1 MRDERTD
8 RRPRVLDFSTWIDD
22 VRLTRDLG
30 WPCHAY
36 RVTIPIRP
44 SGRLNIFEETI
55 LRLLD
60 NARLDE
66 DALANTTCLD
76 VSLVKLVCCR
86 LRDLGMITDHNEVDA
101 LGRTHLSRS
110 EEEPVEYEVRIVFRD
125 RISGTLLPVVYDGG
139 LRYEELAKWS
149 PQRAEIRKATKKGTR
164 SVYLRLLPGRG
175 SSDAPRPPTTSD
187 VLWATNRHKELSR
200 QFSVLRRG
208 VVPCP
213 HIVHAHQM
221 NVDPNPESVFLRCRV
236 VVPAAGDDYR
246 IGDPFGYGYSESL
259 RRAYEGVRAVDPD
272 EQEFIRR
279 MREDSLTVRPRS
291 PNKQSDLRDAEMAVL
306 SRLADGVVGYDELF
320 RKLRQAERE
329 LRRSSQPP
337 RNTDE
342 EAHFAYHGQQ
352 AAQSL
357 AEALEA
363 ALGQVAAKSR
373 PAACEVIL
381 CSRGQTH
388 QDNRELL
395 QKLAGHLGLR
405 TAGIGGL
412 LRVPPGRVRSLRAGG
427 VDMQALLAVTI
438 AAAAE
443 DQEHPLRRLVASFGD
458 WLLFLRDLKTMRDAG
473 AHGESRAAGSKRL
486 EGLREGT
493 YRSIELLLPSLRRDV
508 AEMRPEGSR
517 PDRERAHDAR
527 RQAIT
532 RLEDRFGVQ
541 WYAGIGTLGAEL
553 LIQVELATASLPLS
567 AAEPVNVVR
576 TINDL
581 ASLVQSLVHARQ
593 PTTDEE
599 LGHSESP
606 RDVAR
611 RRAVEAG
618 LLADDAELPAAL
630 ATVNPRRLNEA
641 LQGRSPT
648 LGTSVMALLI
658 LSPVEWLRGLALAS
672 GGFLDLVGRML
683 DLRGHGN
690 RPVFMPAEAL
700 LELKDEIYTACIALM
715 EA

>member
-86 LRDLGMITDHNEVDA
+86 LRDMGMTTDHNEIEA

-110 EEEPVEYEVRIVFRD
+110 EEEPLEYEVRIVFRD
-125 RISGTLLPVVYDGG
+125 RILGTLLPIVYDGG
-139 LRYEELAKWS
+139 LRSEELAKWS
-149 PQRAEIRKATKKGTR
+149 AQRAEIRKATKKGTR
-164 SVYLRLLPGRG
+164 SVHLRLLHGRG
-175 SSDAPRPPTTSD
+175 SSDSPRPPTPTD
-187 VLWATNRHKELSR
+187 VMWATNRHKELSR

-213 HIVHAHQM
+213 HIVHAYQM

-246 IGDPFGYGYSESL
+246 IGDPFGYGYSETL
-259 RRAYEGVRAVDPD
+259 RSAYEGVRAVDPD

-279 MREDSLTVRPRS
+279 IREDSLTVRPRS
-291 PNKQSDLRDAEMAVL
+291 PNARSDIRDAERAVL
-306 SRLADGVVGYDELF
+306 SRLADGVSGYNDLF
-320 RKLRQAERE
+320 WKLRQAEME

-337 RNTDE
+337 RNADE
-342 EAHFAYHGQQ
+342 EAHFGYHGQQ

-373 PAACEVIL
+373 PAACEATL
-381 CSRGQTH
+381 CSRSRTH
-388 QDNRELL
+388 QDNCELL
-395 QKLAGHLGLR
+395 EKQAVRLGLQ
-405 TAGIGGL
+405 TSGVGGL
-412 LRVPPGRVRSLRAGG
+412 LRVPPGRVRDLRDG
-427 VDMQALLAVTI
+427 VVDLQALLAVTI
-438 AAAAE
+438 AAGAA
-443 DQEHPLRRLVASFGD
+443 DQEHPLHRLAASFGD
-458 WLLFLRDLKTMRDAG
+458 WLLFLRELKTIRDAG
-473 AHGESRAAGSKRL
+473 AHGQSRAAGSKRL
-486 EGLREGT
+486 EDLREGT
-493 YRSIELLLPSLRRDV
+493 YRSIELLLPGLKRDV
-508 AEMRPEGSR
+508 AQKRPEGTG
-517 PDRERAHDAR
+517 PVKVGAHDAR

-541 WYAGIGTLGAEL
+541 WYAAIDTRGAEL
-553 LIQVELATASLPLS
+553 LIQVELATAPLPLGIS
-567 AAEPVNVVR
+567 EPVNVGR

-581 ASLVQSLVHARQ
+581 ASLMQLLVHARRPAIGQ
-593 PTTDEE
+593 GNGNQERPK
-599 LGHSESP
+599 
-606 RDVAR
+606 DVAR
-611 RRAVEAG
+611 TRAIDAG
-618 LLADDAELPAAL
+618 LLTEDGDLPATL
-630 ATVNPRRLNEA
+630 GSVNPRRLNEA
-641 LQGRSPT
+641 LRGRNPT
-648 LGTSVMALLI
+648 LGASLMALLI
-658 LSPVEWLRGLALAS
+658 LSPLEWLHGLAVACP
-672 GGFLDLVGRML
+672 GFLDLAARVL
-683 DLRGHGN
+683 VLRGHGN
-690 RPVFMPAEAL
+690 RPVFMLAEDL
-700 LELKDEIYTACIALM
+700 LKLRDDTYTVCSALM